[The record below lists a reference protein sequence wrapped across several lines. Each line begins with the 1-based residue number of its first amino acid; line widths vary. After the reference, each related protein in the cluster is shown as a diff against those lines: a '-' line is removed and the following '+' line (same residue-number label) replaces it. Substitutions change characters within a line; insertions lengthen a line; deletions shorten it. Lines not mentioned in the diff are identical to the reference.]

1 MSNTVVSNA
10 TQTGMTN
17 NQIASMLIVVLGVMV
32 FILFILVGIWLFI
45 KFKPNKKDNK
55 ESSKDT
61 PNGKSKVQQLYSIQS
76 IFNFMEFDKIED
88 NMIIQKKGKR
98 FLMIVKCQGINYDL
112 MSGVEKNSV
121 EQGFIQ
127 YLNTLRD
134 PIQIY
139 VQTRTVDLTGSI
151 NTYKQKVRDLGD
163 SLSRKEFEYNQKV
176 RSGQYNEQDLGRDR
190 FEVVK
195 ARNLYEYGTD
205 IVSST
210 ERMSL
215 NRNILT
221 KQYYI
226 VLSHYP
232 EEANNSVYGEDEV
245 SNIAFSELY
254 TRAQSTISLLSVCGI
269 NSKILDSTELADLLY
284 TAYNRDEAETYD
296 LNKAISS
303 GYDSLYTTAQDVF
316 EKRMQELDKQIEI
329 DAIQKANQA
338 IVEVRQETEAERKVR
353 EKEREY
359 EDIVAQ
365 MAGLVL
371 ENNENV
377 LGQEVVERAKEKVK
391 TGKTKSQVKEENVNE
406 QEKVKRAGRPRKS
419 A

>member
-1 MSNTVVSNA
+1 
-10 TQTGMTN
+10 MTN
-17 NQIASMLIVVLGVMV
+17 NQIANMLFIVLGIMV
-32 FILFILVGIWLFI
+32 IILVILICIFLYI
-45 KFKPNKKDNK
+45 RLKSKKKTNN
-55 ESSKDT
+55 ESNNT
-61 PNGKSKVQQLYSIQS
+61 NLNGKSKVQQLYNVQS

-88 NMIIQKKGKR
+88 NMIVQKKGKK
-98 FLMIVKCQGINYDL
+98 FLMVVKCQGINYDL

-127 YLNTLRD
+127 YLNTLRN

-163 SLSRKEFEYNQKV
+163 NLAHKEFEYNQKV
-176 RSGQYNEQDLGRDR
+176 RSGQYEKQELDGER
-190 FEVVK
+190 FEIVK

-205 IVSST
+205 IVNNT

-226 VLSHYP
+226 ILSHYP
-232 EEANNSVYGEDEV
+232 EEANSSVYGEDEIN
-245 SNIAFSELY
+245 NIAFSELY

-269 NSKILDSTELADLLY
+269 NGKILDSNELADLLY
-284 TAYNRDEAETYD
+284 SAYNRDEAEVYD
-296 LNKAISS
+296 LNKAINS
-303 GYDSLYTTAQDVF
+303 GYDSLYTTAPDVL
-316 EKRMQELDKQIEI
+316 EKRMKELDKQIEI
-329 DAIQKANQA
+329 DAIQKANDA
-338 IVEVRQETEAERKVR
+338 VLEVRQERENEKKVK
-353 EKEREY
+353 EKEKNYNDLVEK
-359 EDIVAQ
+359 
-365 MAGLVL
+365 MAKLVL

-377 LGQEVVERAKEKVK
+377 LGKDLVEDAKEKISNNK
-391 TGKTKSQVKEENVNE
+391 NQKSQTKEVNANE
-406 QEKVKRAGRPRKS
+406 QEKVKRAGRPRRT

>member
-1 MSNTVVSNA
+1 
-10 TQTGMTN
+10 MTN
-17 NQIASMLIVVLGVMV
+17 NQIANMLFIVLGIMLTILVVLICI
-32 FILFILVGIWLFI
+32 FLYIR
-45 KFKPNKKDNK
+45 FKSKKRTTADSNN
-55 ESSKDT
+55 T
-61 PNGKSKVQQLYSIQS
+61 NLNGKSKVQQLYNVQS

-88 NMIIQKKGKR
+88 NMIVQKRGKK
-98 FLMIVKCQGINYDL
+98 FLMVVKCQGINYDL

-127 YLNTLRD
+127 YLNTLRN

-163 SLSRKEFEYNQKV
+163 NLAHKEFEYNQKV
-176 RSGQYNEQDLGRDR
+176 RSGQYEKQELDGDK
-190 FEVVK
+190 FEVAK

-205 IVSST
+205 IVNNT

-226 VLSHYP
+226 ILSHYP
-232 EEANNSVYGEDEV
+232 EEANSSIYGADEIN
-245 SNIAFSELY
+245 NIAFSELY

-269 NSKILDSTELADLLY
+269 NGKILDSNELADLLY
-284 TAYNRDEAETYD
+284 SAYNRDEAEVYD
-296 LNKAISS
+296 LNKAINA
-303 GYDSLYTTAQDVF
+303 GYDSLYTTAPDVL
-316 EKRMQELDKQIEI
+316 EKRMKELDKQIEI
-329 DAIQKANQA
+329 DAIQKANDA
-338 IVEVRQETEAERKVR
+338 VFEVRQERENERKIK
-353 EKEREY
+353 EKEKNYDDLVEKM
-359 EDIVAQ
+359 AQ
-365 MAGLVL
+365 LVL
-371 ENNENV
+371 ENNKDI
-377 LGQEVVERAKEKVK
+377 LGGDIVKEAKEKVSNK
-391 TGKTKSQVKEENVNE
+391 KSKKSQTKEVNANE